1 MKMVFTL
8 MEVMMSELSYKELQE
23 QGVFD
28 APYRAFEFMQ
38 SQQAKIDAITKQ
50 RDSFIKAHH
59 IAMNDVCEHKAKI
72 DELQARVDEAMKYIE
87 PSDELSHKA
96 YRDLV
101 TILKGNK
108 DESIREL

>member
-1 MKMVFTL
+1 
-8 MEVMMSELSYKELQE
+8 MSELSYKELQE

-72 DELQARVDEAMKYIE
+72 DELQSRVDEALNMLCKLQHSSSERIYN
-87 PSDELSHKA
+87 D
-96 YRDLV
+96 V
-101 TILKGNK
+101 GNILKGK
-108 DESIREL
+108 

>member
-1 MKMVFTL
+1 MKTVFTL

-72 DELQARVDEAMKYIE
+72 DELQSRVDEALNMLCKLQHSSSERIYN
-87 PSDELSHKA
+87 D
-96 YRDLV
+96 V
-101 TILKGNK
+101 GNILKGK
-108 DESIREL
+108 